1 MIELLPWIFTTGWA
15 SGLNP
20 YLVVVALSLADRFG
34 QVAAIPDA
42 LGRTDV
48 LVVSIVLCLVDMVAD
63 KVPYIDSTWD
73 AIHTVIRP
81 TVGTGLALMVAGDAS
96 TMEQAVLAATGG
108 MTALISHLIKASVRA
123 GVNTSPEPVSNVAVS
138 TAEDVAVAG
147 VMTLLVS
154 NPFLAAAIAG
164 AFLLAGLSAGIWITL
179 RIRAWRSRRRER
191 AQNSRH
197 DHP

>member
-20 YLVVVALSLADRFG
+20 YLVVVALSLADRYAHLA
-34 QVAAIPDA
+34 VIPDA

-48 LVVSIVLCLVDMVAD
+48 LVVTAALCVLDMVAD
-63 KVPYIDSTWD
+63 KIPYIDSTWD

-81 TVGTGLALMVAGDAS
+81 AIGTGLALMVAGDAS

-108 MTALISHLIKASVRA
+108 ITALASHLVKAGIRA

-138 TAEDVAVAG
+138 TSEDVAVAG
-147 VMTLLVS
+147 VIAILAA

-164 AFLLAGLSAGIWITL
+164 GFLLVGLGLVAWITFA
-179 RIRAWRSRRRER
+179 IRSRLRRG
-191 AQNSRH
+191 
-197 DHP
+197 

>member
-15 SGLNP
+15 SGINP

-34 QVAAIPDA
+34 NVAAIPDA
-42 LGRTDV
+42 LGRADV
-48 LVVSIVLCLVDMVAD
+48 LVVSAILCLVDMVAD

-81 TVGTGLALMVAGDAS
+81 AIGTGLALMVAGDAG
-96 TMEQAVLAATGG
+96 TMEQAILAATGG
-108 MTALISHLIKASVRA
+108 ITALISHLIKAGVRA

-147 VMTLLVS
+147 VMTVLIS
-154 NPFLAAAIAG
+154 EPYLAAAIAG
-164 AFLLAGLSAGIWITL
+164 LLLLISLALGTWIAL
-179 RIRAWRSRRRER
+179 RIRSWRARRRT
-191 AQNSRH
+191 
-197 DHP
+197 